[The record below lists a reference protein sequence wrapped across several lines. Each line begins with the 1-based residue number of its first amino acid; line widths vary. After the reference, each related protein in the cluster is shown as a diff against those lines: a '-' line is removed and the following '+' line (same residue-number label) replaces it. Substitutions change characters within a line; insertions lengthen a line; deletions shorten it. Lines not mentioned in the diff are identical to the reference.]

1 MKRWSKGWFV
11 AVLLLF
17 GVVLLAMPHTAQ
29 AAERITDPRELC
41 KTWHTVVRGE
51 DLTQIAAKYNTNVLF
66 LVYLNQVPDPN
77 LIYPGQELCVA
88 LKVRAG
94 RLYMVS
100 SGETLTGIAAK
111 YNSDVAYLVEV
122 NNLFDQNY
130 LFVGQ
135 VLYIPKGRILQV
147 AR

>member
-1 MKRWSKGWFV
+1 MNRWQQGWFAVVMLVLGV
-11 AVLLLF
+11 A
-17 GVVLLAMPHTAQ
+17 LLAVPHTAQ
-29 AAERITDPRELC
+29 AAQKISDPRELC

-66 LVYLNQVPDPN
+66 LVALNQVPNPDI
-77 LIYPGQELCVA
+77 IYPGQELCVA

-100 SGETLTGIAAK
+100 AGDTLTGIAAQ
-111 YNSDVAYLVEV
+111 YESDAAYLSEV
-122 NNLFDQNY
+122 NRLYDPNY
-130 LFVGQ
+130 LYIGQ

-147 AR
+147 R

>member
-1 MKRWSKGWFV
+1 MNRWSKGWL
-11 AVLLLF
+11 AGVLLLF
-17 GVVLLAMPHTAQ
+17 GVALLAMPHTAQ
-29 AAERITDPRELC
+29 AAKKITDPRELC
-41 KTWHTVVRGE
+41 KTWHTVARGE

-77 LIYPGQELCVA
+77 IIYPGQELCVA

-94 RLYMVS
+94 RLYMAS

-111 YNSDVAYLVEV
+111 YNADATYLKEV
-122 NNLFDQNY
+122 NHLFHQEY
-130 LFVGQ
+130 LLSGQ

>member
-1 MKRWSKGWFV
+1 MNSRSKG
-11 AVLLLF
+11 
-17 GVVLLAMPHTAQ
+17 LLAAVMLVLGLIVLAAPRTAR
-29 AAERITDPRELC
+29 AAERIADPRELC

-66 LVYLNQVPDPN
+66 LVYLNRVPDPN
-77 LIYPGQELCVA
+77 LIYPGDELCVA

-100 SGETLTGIAAK
+100 SGETLTGIATK

-122 NNLFDQNY
+122 NNLYDQNY

-135 VLYIPKGRILQV
+135 VLYIPKGRILEI